1 MIDPST
7 VIRIREAA
15 NIVEV
20 VSEFVTLRKRGVNYT
35 GLCPFHSEKT
45 PSFSVSPAKG
55 ICKCFSCGKG
65 GDSVR
70 FLMDLEQM
78 SYVEALRWLARK
90 YNIEVQERELT
101 AEERAMQNKREG
113 LFVLNDWAR
122 QYFSHL
128 LWEHADGRAIGLAY
142 FRSRGFRDDI
152 IKKFD
157 LGYSLPDRQ
166 VMSQAALA
174 KGYTK
179 EALAETGLSILNE
192 QGELRDRYRG
202 RVIFPVHSLSGKVVA
217 FGGRV
222 LGNAERTAK
231 YVNSPESEIYHKGRE
246 LYGIYLAKQS
256 IVKQDCCY
264 LVEGYTDVISMH
276 QCGIENVVASSGTAL
291 TDGQITMIHRLTKN
305 VTVLYDGDTAG
316 IKASLRGIDMLLS
329 HGLNIQVLLLPDG
342 DDPDSFSRK
351 HTAEEFTAYIKAN
364 AQNFVQFKA
373 SLLQAEAGADPV
385 KRAALVQNVV
395 QTIAL
400 VPDAVQRYEYIRLC
414 RDLLKI
420 DEGLLSSEVSKA
432 IRSGANRPT
441 PTPTYQ
447 AEPPTSAVP
456 TASPPTP
463 VASASPTS
471 LPPADLPPMGVDD
484 APPLPSLT
492 PSPTLHVVQAQQR
505 HLQEEMLIMQQVVRH
520 GEEVIGVMENAE
532 GQEVPCTVVEYV
544 HYNLEAD
551 GLQLQNATYMAMIAE
566 AMAHIHEPGFATSSF
581 FMHHLNP
588 EFNRIA
594 LDLAIE
600 RHTLSAYHSKLQTI
614 KTERENAALI
624 IQHLMLD
631 LKFSIIKVQHETLM
645 QQINAPE
652 TQANPERL
660 EALMVQL
667 RDTLEIKKAIAQH
680 LDRVVLR

>member
-20 VSEFVTLRKRGVNYT
+20 VSEFVTLKKRGVNYT

-90 YNIEVQERELT
+90 YNIEVAERELT
-101 AEERAMQNKREG
+101 PEERARQNKREG

-122 QYFSHL
+122 QYFSRM
-128 LWEHADGRAIGLAY
+128 LWEHADGRAVGLAY

-152 IKKFD
+152 IKKFE

-166 VMSQAALA
+166 AMTQAALS
-174 KGYTK
+174 KGYSQ
-179 EALAETGLSILNE
+179 EALIETGLSLANE
-192 QGELRDRYRG
+192 NNELRDRYRA
-202 RVIFPVHSLSGKVVA
+202 RVIFPVHSLSGKIVA
-217 FGGRV
+217 FGGRI
-222 LGNAERTAK
+222 LGSAERTAK
-231 YVNSPESEIYHKGRE
+231 YVNSPESEIYSKGRE

-305 VTVLYDGDTAG
+305 VTVLYDGDAAG
-316 IKASLRGIDMLLS
+316 IKASLRGIDMLLA
-329 HGLNIQVLLLPDG
+329 HGLNIKVLLLSDG

-351 HTAEEFTAYIKAN
+351 HTAEEFVAYIKEHE
-364 AQNFVQFKA
+364 QNFIQFKVA
-373 SLLQAEAGADPV
+373 LLQNEAGTDPV

-400 VPDAVQRYEYIRLC
+400 VPDAVQRYEYIRVC
-414 RDLLKI
+414 RELLKI
-420 DEGLLSSEVSKA
+420 DEGLLSSEVTKA
-432 IRSGANRPT
+432 LRTHQTSRPYT
-441 PTPTYQ
+441 PTAP
-447 AEPPTSAVP
+447 S
-456 TASPPTP
+456 
-463 VASASPTS
+463 S
-471 LPPADLPPMGVDD
+471 LPPAAHPEPI
-484 APPLPSLT
+484 ATEAPLPEALLAQPASPT
-492 PSPTLHVVQAQQR
+492 QPAPTLHVIQTQR
-505 HLQEEMLIMQQVVRH
+505 CQHAEEKLIMQQVVRH
-520 GEEVIGVMENAE
+520 GEEVIGEVENEAGE
-532 GQEVPCTVVEYV
+532 LVPVTVVEYV
-544 HYNLEAD
+544 YHNLEMD
-551 GLQLQNATYMAMIAE
+551 GIQFQDTTYAEMLAE
-566 AMAHIHEPGFATSSF
+566 AMVHIHEPNFATAAF

-588 EFNRIA
+588 EFNRVA

-600 RHTLSAYHSKLQTI
+600 QHTLSAYHSKLQTI

-631 LKFSIIKVQHETLM
+631 LKYSIVKAKYERLM

-652 TQANPERL
+652 TLSNPQ
-660 EALMVQL
+660 LMDELMIQL
-667 RDTLEIKKAIAQH
+667 RDTLEIKKVIAQQ
-680 LDRVVLR
+680 LDRVVLK